1 MGTRAARWMIAL
13 AMALLVAGPSAA
25 QEMQTIRPGMSTDE
39 VKAVLGAPATTRDYG
54 DYTFY
59 FYQNGVERQYGT
71 ADIVFFLD
79 GQVVDAVLRSSWRDY
94 AGQSSSPMGTEPRP
108 TPGGTRLELPG
119 EVQAVEVRTMPPPP
133 PVQQEPAVEEPA
145 VEEPAVEEPVVE
157 EQQAPPEP
165 EPEPV
170 AERVDESPAEMPLPP
185 AVLPAEFEAFIPIC
199 VQSFE
204 DSGMMLRHEGRPLC
218 ECTASESAA
227 LGVET
232 ATIVRIS
239 EALKDD
245 PSALS
250 LDERVRQA
258 GSTCVDRMMDAGRA
272 DADTTGSGG

>member
-1 MGTRAARWMIAL
+1 MGTRAARWTIAL
-13 AMALLVAGPSAA
+13 ATALLVAVPATA

-39 VKAVLGAPATTRDYG
+39 VKAVLGAPAATRDYG

-59 FYQNGVERQYGT
+59 FYQNGVEREYGT

-79 GQVVDAVLRSSWRDY
+79 EQVVDAVLRSSWREY
-94 AGQSSSPMGTEPRP
+94 AGESSSPRGTEPRP
-108 TPGGTRLELPG
+108 TPGGMHLQVPG

-133 PVQQEPAVEEPA
+133 AVQEQPAVEEPA
-145 VEEPAVEEPVVE
+145 VEEPAVEE
-157 EQQAPPEP
+157 QQAPPEP
-165 EPEPV
+165 QPEPV
-170 AERVDESPAEMPLPP
+170 AERVNEIPAETPPPLPP
-185 AVLPAEFEAFIPIC
+185 PVLPAEFEAFIPVCI
-199 VQSFE
+199 QSFE

-218 ECTASESAA
+218 QCTASESAA

-232 ATIVRIS
+232 AVIVRIT

-272 DADTTGSGG
+272 DADTTGTGG